1 MGDERMDRLEKVI
14 QSRLESEL
22 KERTLWWKGEWW
34 SAARFGNLVQM
45 CEKSLSEGGFGEG
58 MRLVVLLP
66 NSPLVLALS
75 LAVWKLKGAVAPL
88 NLQSGPIAIVESMGI
103 LDPWGAVVP
112 SGMEAL
118 CETLS
123 SAGCP
128 AVAAGLEGPLP
139 PLKGRSSEPD
149 SPETAVIFSTSG
161 TTGKPKA
168 VTITHGNLLDNT
180 ARVYEFVEELRSDDV
195 ILNVLPNFHTLGYSV
210 SGILPLTTGLPQAVL
225 PGFMPPQNAVDAIRE
240 AGVTVMVAVPTM
252 VALTLAAATKGADIG
267 STLRV
272 IICGGDRLNPHFD
285 KRARETMNLSILEG
299 YGLTECSPVVAV
311 NQSLVK
317 RKLGTVGP
325 FLPGYEYRI
334 IDREGRNVE
343 QGGDGVL
350 WVRGPSVTPGYFRS
364 PEITA
369 DRFKDGWFNTGDIVR
384 TDEDGFVTILDR
396 DTDILIVGG
405 FNVYPQEVERALQ
418 EHPTVH
424 MAAVIGVQHP
434 VSGEIPKAFVI
445 LKENETATQKELIQF
460 CKEKLAHYKVPRKI
474 EFATS
479 FPLSP
484 AGKILRR
491 KLRELDNALKAS
503 RKS

>member
-1 MGDERMDRLEKVI
+1 
-14 QSRLESEL
+14 
-22 KERTLWWKGEWW
+22 
-34 SAARFGNLVQM
+34 
-45 CEKSLSEGGFGEG
+45 
-58 MRLVVLLP
+58 
-66 NSPLVLALS
+66 
-75 LAVWKLKGAVAPL
+75 
-88 NLQSGPIAIVESMGI
+88 
-103 LDPWGAVVP
+103 
-112 SGMEAL
+112 
-118 CETLS
+118 
-123 SAGCP
+123 
-128 AVAAGLEGPLP
+128 
-139 PLKGRSSEPD
+139 
-149 SPETAVIFSTSG
+149 
-161 TTGKPKA
+161 
-168 VTITHGNLLDNT
+168 
-180 ARVYEFVEELRSDDV
+180 
-195 ILNVLPNFHTLGYSV
+195 
-210 SGILPLTTGLPQAVL
+210 
-225 PGFMPPQNAVDAIRE
+225 
-240 AGVTVMVAVPTM
+240 
-252 VALTLAAATKGADIG
+252 
-267 STLRV
+267 
-272 IICGGDRLNPHFD
+272 
-285 KRARETMNLSILEG
+285 
-299 YGLTECSPVVAV
+299 
-311 NQSLVK
+311 VK
-317 RKLGTVGP
+317 RKPGTVGP